1 MNINIP
7 KPNVCLL
14 HHPGVQPTAG
24 ASHTKRK
31 QDRTVTTLGTQ
42 ESKGERERE
51 RHRSGNDNTQP
62 SRLEIESKR
71 HISCART
78 LCLFFSLE
86 DHARPTAA
94 CCLHKKGAEAFVGIE
109 TTKKLHLMGRGG
121 RSNSKSRST
130 SVNAHS
136 SLSSY
141 RHAHATGCNTAV
153 ARRHREKQ

>member
-1 MNINIP
+1 MNIP

-86 DHARPTAA
+86 DHAADCRMLFTQKGGGSLCRYRNNKKPTSHGEGGQEQLEIEKHQRQRTFFPVFLSPHPSNGLQY
-94 CCLHKKGAEAFVGIE
+94 CC
-109 TTKKLHLMGRGG
+109 
-121 RSNSKSRST
+121 
-130 SVNAHS
+130 S
-136 SLSSY
+136 SSAS
-141 RHAHATGCNTAV
+141 
-153 ARRHREKQ
+153 